1 MITTT
6 ISYTKNHLSELLAS
20 VRQGETL
27 IIMDRKKP
35 VARVEAIET
44 LADHPHLNPALKKW
58 QPAAILEL
66 PLADALPGSN
76 TLTQAVAEERQSGW

>member
-6 ISYTKNHLSELLAS
+6 ISHTKNHLSELLAS

-35 VARVEAIET
+35 VARVEAIES
-44 LADHPHLNPALKKW
+44 LENHPHLIPPDKTWNPKK
-58 QPAAILEL
+58 IIKL
-66 PLADALPGSN
+66 PLAVCSTGKNSLSR
-76 TLTQAVAEERQSGW
+76 AVNEERESGW